1 MRNNLH
7 PKNGRTA
14 ATKKAAQEATGEQIA
29 YTLKALSEKTKRYG
43 VCHAPAWLVHRI
55 GLGQI
60 ETSLGKFHLGMFGR
74 SLSRFKVSSYKA

>member
-7 PKNGRTA
+7 PTNGRTI
-14 ATKKAAQEATGEQIA
+14 ATKKAAELATLDQIA
-29 YTLKALSEKTKRYG
+29 YTLRRLSEQTKRYG

-60 ETSLGKFHLGMFGR
+60 ETSLGKFYLGMFGR

>member
-1 MRNNLH
+1 MRNNLN

-14 ATKKAAQEATGEQIA
+14 ATKKAAEFATPDQIA
-29 YTLKALSEKTKRYG
+29 YTLRRLSEQTKRYG
-43 VCHAPAWLVHRI
+43 ACHVPAWLVHRV

-60 ETSLGKFHLGMFGR
+60 ETSLGKYHLGMFGR